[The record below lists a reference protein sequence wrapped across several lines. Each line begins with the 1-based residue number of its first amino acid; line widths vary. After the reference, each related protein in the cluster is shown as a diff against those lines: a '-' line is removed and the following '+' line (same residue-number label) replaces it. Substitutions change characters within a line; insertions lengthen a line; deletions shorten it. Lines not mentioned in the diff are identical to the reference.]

1 MSRFAATTC
10 TIALLTVLAGRD
22 TALAVEVVG
31 CETGKLLASDADA
44 LDGFGEHLSV
54 RGDVAVVGAWN
65 DEENS
70 QKIGGFSFGSAYV
83 LRQVAGEWVE
93 QQKLLPSDP
102 VSELR
107 FGHDVAIHGNRFV
120 VGAVGSNG
128 YTGAVYFYEFDGV
141 AWGNEQKLEPATALG
156 ADEVGV
162 AVAIDGDV
170 AVAGAP
176 GDDTAASGAGAAYVF
191 RNVKG
196 VWVEEQKIIADDAEA
211 FDFAGS
217 AVAVRGDTIF
227 IASRVD
233 DDQGV
238 STGSVWVYRFQD
250 GSWQEVQKLYASDAV
265 FGELFGHAIAL
276 GDGVAVISAIH
287 DDDACPKDE
296 LCNSGSAYVFRF
308 NGVQWVEE
316 AKLVASDGEADD
328 EFGNALA
335 IEGDIV
341 VVGTRFADDACPE
354 DPGCDSGVAYV
365 FHHDAGVWT
374 QAGKLRASDTA
385 QLDFFGADVAV
396 NAGEA
401 LVSCH
406 LDDDAGTASGSVYL
420 FDAVN
425 VGCPCPADLDTDG
438 MVGINDFLDLLAAWG
453 TPGGDIDGD
462 GDTGINDFLTLL
474 AAWGVCP

>member
-1 MSRFAATTC
+1 M
-10 TIALLTVLAGRD
+10 
-22 TALAVEVVG
+22 
-31 CETGKLLASDADA
+31 
-44 LDGFGEHLSV
+44 
-54 RGDVAVVGAWN
+54 
-65 DEENS
+65 
-70 QKIGGFSFGSAYV
+70 
-83 LRQVAGEWVE
+83 
-93 QQKLLPSDP
+93 
-102 VSELR
+102 
-107 FGHDVAIHGNRFV
+107 
-120 VGAVGSNG
+120 
-128 YTGAVYFYEFDGV
+128 
-141 AWGNEQKLEPATALG
+141 
-156 ADEVGV
+156 
-162 AVAIDGDV
+162 

-176 GDDTAASGAGAAYVF
+176 GDDTAAGGAGAAYVF
-191 RNVKG
+191 RNLKG
-196 VWVEEQKIIADDAEA
+196 VWVEEQKIIAADAEA
-211 FDFAGS
+211 FDFAGW
-217 AVAVRGDTIF
+217 AVAVRGDTVF

-233 DDQGV
+233 NDQGV
-238 STGSVWVYRFQD
+238 STGSVWVYRFQG
-250 GSWQEVQKLYASDAV
+250 GSWHEVQKLYASDAV
-265 FGELFGHAIAL
+265 FGELFGHAITL

-308 NGVQWVEE
+308 DGVQWVEE

-341 VVGTRFADDACPE
+341 VVGTRFADDACPA
-354 DPGCDSGVAYV
+354 DPGCNSGVAYV
-365 FHHDAGVWT
+365 FHHDTGVWT

-425 VGCPCPADLDTDG
+425 VGCPCPADLDGDG

-462 GDTGINDFLTLL
+462 GVTGINDFLDLL
-474 AAWGVCP
+474 AAWGACP

>member
-1 MSRFAATTC
+1 MSRFALTTC
-10 TIALLTVLAGRD
+10 TIALLTVLAGGAM
-22 TALAVEVVG
+22 ALAVDVVG

-44 LDGFGEHLSV
+44 LDGFGEHISV
-54 RGDVAVVGAWN
+54 RGDVAAVGAWN

-70 QKIGGFSFGSAYV
+70 QKVGGFSFGSVYV

-107 FGHDVAIHGNRFV
+107 FGHDVAIHGDRLV

-128 YTGAVYFYEFDGV
+128 YTGAVYFYEFDGLS
-141 AWGNEQKLEPATALG
+141 WGNEQKLEPATALG

-196 VWVEEQKIIADDAEA
+196 VWVEEQKIVADDAEI

-217 AVAVRGDTIF
+217 AVAVRG
-227 IASRVD
+227 S
-233 DDQGV
+233 
-238 STGSVWVYRFQD
+238 VYRFQG
-250 GSWQEVQKLYASDAV
+250 GSWQEMQKLYASDAV

-308 NGVQWVEE
+308 IGGQWVEE
-316 AKLVASDGEADD
+316 AKLVASNGQADE
-328 EFGNALA
+328 EFGNSLA

-396 NAGEA
+396 NAGAA
-401 LVSCH
+401 LVGCH

-425 VGCPCPADLDTDG
+425 VGCPCAADLDGDG
-438 MVGINDFLDLLAAWG
+438 TVGINDFLDLLAAWG
-453 TPGGDIDGD
+453 TPAGDIDGD
-462 GDTGINDFLTLL
+462 GDTGINDLLDLL
-474 AAWGVCP
+474 AAWGGCA